1 MAGLKRPREIDY
13 ESSAAT
19 AVFLFGEENARRLAE
34 QLGRKGALDYRGIL
48 EASTPTTQC
57 NNAIEKFVEGAP
69 CYLCGIPIYAQ
80 GKKAEDET
88 YPECEHIMP
97 LVQARWYNLAY
108 YPTRPY
114 DDSIH
119 LEYAWAHRCCNQAKS
134 TQLFVSYPAD
144 NGTVTIQDTVISMT
158 LDSIVRRARKA
169 VSQYKQLEEIIA
181 AIGTKTRTKIIIQ
194 EKVKPL
200 VDWINKIPHTVPG
213 AAALLQLSG
222 AASLIDPSTRPGRL
236 RELEETLF
244 LTEEELARIQQG
256 KDDREFITQYVE
268 KVIAERVD
276 EEEAAEALV
285 ALSAQTLRARR
296 SSVVQFQNKKAELTR
311 VALDKRIRKDLAAS
325 SAEAARAAVALVRTK
340 NAPPATASAMKAKLM
355 YDEDN
360 AETEAEGGAS
370 KRRSRR
376 RKTRRM
382 RGRRSPLHK
391 NVLHTTLRGR
401 RK

>member
-1 MAGLKRPREIDY
+1 
-13 ESSAAT
+13 
-19 AVFLFGEENARRLAE
+19 LAE

-57 NNAIEKFVEGAP
+57 NNAIEKFVEGVL

-285 ALSAQTLRARR
+285 ALSSQTLRARR

-311 VALDKRIRKDLAAS
+311 VALDKRIRKDVAAS
-325 SAEAARAAVALVRTK
+325 SAEAARAAVALVRMK
-340 NAPPATASAMKAKLM
+340 NATPATAGEMKRRLM

-370 KRRSRR
+370 KRRARR
-376 RKTRRM
+376 RKTRRV